1 MIKATVDGK
10 NSLIVQPTGSG
21 KSLCFQFPG
30 VVTGKIT
37 IVLMPTVSLILDQFR
52 RLEAARVK
60 VTYLGSMQKDPGI
73 MGKVSQGQYDIVL
86 STPESFFDNLGQPKA
101 VFKSLGVQKKIGLL
115 AIDEAHLIRAWRTF
129 RYECVHTC
137 MCLTYE
143 RSCNTVQLGV
153 VLACIVTL
161 TPMCMYFSLTCRPA
175 FDYLRKLPSLFPS
188 VPLMAL
194 TATATCDV
202 VAKLKQVL
210 GNPVCEIASTNKP
223 NITYS
228 AALIQSK
235 GKYVQCICKL
245 YLCNS
250 MVVTC
255 NSTVVTCTC
264 PTSSGFMYFYM
275 FYQYNFLSTLQPN
288 LTDTA
293 ILQAT

>member
-1 MIKATVDGK
+1 V
-10 NSLIVQPTGSG
+10 
-21 KSLCFQFPG
+21 
-30 VVTGKIT
+30 
-37 IVLMPTVSLILDQFR
+37 
-52 RLEAARVK
+52 
-60 VTYLGSMQKDPGI
+60 
-73 MGKVSQGQYDIVL
+73 
-86 STPESFFDNLGQPKA
+86 
-101 VFKSLGVQKKIGLL
+101 
-115 AIDEAHLIRAWRTF
+115 
-129 RYECVHTC
+129 VHTC
-137 MCLTYE
+137 KCLTYE

-194 TATATCDV
+194 TATATRDV
-202 VAKLKQVL
+202 VAELKKVL
-210 GNPVCEIASTNKP
+210 GNPVCEITSANKP
-223 NITYS
+223 SITYS

-235 GKYVQCICKL
+235 GKYVQCMCKL

-250 MVVTC
+250 VVVTC